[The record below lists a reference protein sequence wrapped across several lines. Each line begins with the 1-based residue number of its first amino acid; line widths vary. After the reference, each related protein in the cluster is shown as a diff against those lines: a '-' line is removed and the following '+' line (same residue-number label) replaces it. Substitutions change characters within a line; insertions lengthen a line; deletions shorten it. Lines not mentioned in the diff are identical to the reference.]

1 MGRRKQRGRE
11 AQPEPPVSL
20 QLIADKLDRLTWR
33 HRPMGVD
40 ERQVWHVI
48 RRLDEMYRQ
57 LYREQEVRYEALLE
71 QARAGSQAVG
81 SATAVAPTVSPATAV
96 APTVSS
102 AERAGILPTSSKP
115 PVREVPTPPVTQ
127 QPPTSPPS

>member
-81 SATAVAPTVSPATAV
+81 SATAVAPTVS
-96 APTVSS
+96 S
-102 AERAGILPTSSKP
+102 AERAGILTTSSKP
-115 PVREVPTPPVTQ
+115 PVRGVPTLPVTQ
-127 QPPTSPPS
+127 KLPTSPPS